1 MASPRAV
8 IRTLRP
14 HQWVK
19 NLFVAAPLV
28 FAKHLVDGGYLWR
41 TGIAVAAFCAL
52 SGAVYALNDVL
63 DAEADRSHPTKR
75 HRPIAAGELGERSA
89 VVLAVLLAVTG
100 LAACFALSWKTGA
113 WAAGY
118 LAMNAAYSFKLKH
131 VAFVDV
137 ALIASGF
144 MARVA
149 AGGAAIAVAPSR
161 WLLVC
166 TGLLATFLA
175 LGKRAHELAL
185 ATRDGRDAA
194 ATRAALAG
202 YRVSWV
208 RAGMAV
214 LGAATAAAYV
224 LYTIDPH
231 TVAFFRTRD
240 LPWSAP
246 FCVVGLARFAWL
258 ALRPGSGGDSP
269 TDAML
274 RDAVFLVNLMA
285 WAVVILVIV
294 Y

>member
-1 MASPRAV
+1 
-8 IRTLRP
+8 
-14 HQWVK
+14 
-19 NLFVAAPLV
+19 
-28 FAKHLVDGGYLWR
+28 
-41 TGIAVAAFCAL
+41 
-52 SGAVYALNDVL
+52 
-63 DAEADRSHPTKR
+63 
-75 HRPIAAGELGERSA
+75 
-89 VVLAVLLAVTG
+89 
-100 LAACFALSWKTGA
+100 
-113 WAAGY
+113 
-118 LAMNAAYSFKLKH
+118 MNAAYSFKLKH

-231 TVAFFRTRD
+231 TVAFFGTRD

>member
-1 MASPRAV
+1 MASTRAV

-28 FAKHLVDGGYLWR
+28 FAKHLVDEGYLWR
-41 TGIAVAAFCAL
+41 TGVAVAAFCAL

-63 DAEADRSHPTKR
+63 DVEADRAHPTKKN
-75 HRPIAAGELGERSA
+75 RPIASGELGERAA
-89 VVLAVLLAVTG
+89 VILAIVLALAG
-100 LAACFALSWKTGA
+100 LGACFALSWRTAA
-113 WAAGY
+113 WAGAY
-118 LAMNAAYSFKLKH
+118 LVMNLAYSLKLKH
-131 VAFVDV
+131 VAFIDV
-137 ALIASGF
+137 VLIASGF
-144 MARVA
+144 MTRVA
-149 AGGAAIAVAPSR
+149 AGGAAISVAPSR

-185 ATRDGRDAA
+185 AARDGRDAS

-202 YRVSWV
+202 YRIGWV
-208 RAGMAV
+208 RVAMFL

-224 LYTIDPH
+224 LYTVQPH
-231 TVAFFRTRD
+231 TVEFFQTKD
-240 LPWSAP
+240 LAWSTP
-246 FCVVGLARFAWL
+246 FCVVGLGRFAWL
-258 ALRPGSGGDSP
+258 ALVRPGNESP

-274 RDAVFLVNLMA
+274 RDGVFLMNLVA
-285 WAVVILVIV
+285 WAIVILVIV

>member
-1 MASPRAV
+1 MASARAV
-8 IRTLRP
+8 LLTLRP

-41 TGIAVAAFCAL
+41 TGLAVAAFCAL
-52 SGAVYALNDVL
+52 SGAVYAINDVL
-63 DAEADRSHPTKR
+63 DVESDRAHPTKR
-75 HRPIAAGELGERSA
+75 RRPIAAGQLGERA
-89 VVLAVLLAVTG
+89 ALMLAAGLAIAA
-100 LAACFALSWKTGA
+100 LAACLLLSWKTAA
-113 WAAGY
+113 WAGGY
-118 LAMNAAYSFKLKH
+118 LAINLAYSIKLKH
-131 VAFVDV
+131 VAFLDV
-137 ALIASGF
+137 VLISSGF

-149 AGGAAIAVAPSR
+149 AGGAAIAVTPSR

-166 TGLLATFLA
+166 TGLLATYLA

-185 ATRDGRDAA
+185 AMRDGRDAT

-202 YRVSWV
+202 YRLTWV
-208 RAGMAV
+208 RVGMFV

-224 LYTIDPH
+224 AYTVDAH
-231 TVAFFRTRD
+231 TVAFFGTRD

-246 FCVVGLARFAWL
+246 FCGLGLVRFAWL
-258 ALRPGSGGDSP
+258 ALVRPTAHSP

-274 RDAVFLVNLMA
+274 RDVVFLLNLAA
-285 WAVVILVIV
+285 WGAVILVIV

>member
-1 MASPRAV
+1 MASARAV

-41 TGIAVAAFCAL
+41 TGVAVAAFCAL

-63 DAEADRSHPTKR
+63 DADADRAHPTKKN
-75 HRPIAAGELGERSA
+75 RPIASGELGERTA
-89 VVLAVLLAVTG
+89 VVLAIVLAGAALG
-100 LAACFALSWKTGA
+100 ACFALSWQTAA
-113 WAAGY
+113 WAGGY
-118 LAMNAAYSFKLKH
+118 LALNLAYSLKLKH

-137 ALIASGF
+137 VLIASGF
-144 MARVA
+144 MTRVA

-202 YRVSWV
+202 YRLGWV
-208 RAGMAV
+208 RVGMFV
-214 LGAATAAAYV
+214 LGVATAAAYV
-224 LYTIDPH
+224 LYTVDPH
-231 TVAFFRTRD
+231 TVEFFGTKE

-258 ALRPGSGGDSP
+258 ALVRPGSDSP

-274 RDAVFLVNLMA
+274 RDGVFLMNLVA